1 MTTNN
6 NIPAPTLAFKLSS
19 IIALL
24 AGTVAYCIGLY
35 NAEMALNE
43 KGYYFAILF
52 YGLFAAVSVQKS
64 VRDKQDNIEISQVYY
79 LISWISVAIALSL
92 LIIGLYN
99 ADLLLSEKGF
109 YGMAY
114 TLSLFSSITIQ
125 KNIRD
130 SQLVQKDLPEL
141 NSTDNEATTLE
152 S

>member
-64 VRDKQDNIEISQVYY
+64 VRDKQDGIEISQVYY

-130 SQLVQKDLPEL
+130 SHLIKDEVAKENNDEELMTQK
-141 NSTDNEATTLE
+141 S
-152 S
+152 